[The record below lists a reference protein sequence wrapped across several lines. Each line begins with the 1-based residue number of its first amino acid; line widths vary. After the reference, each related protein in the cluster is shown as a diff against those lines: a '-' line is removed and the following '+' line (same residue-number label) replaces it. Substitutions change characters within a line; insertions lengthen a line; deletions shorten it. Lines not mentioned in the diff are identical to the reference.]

1 MPVVTY
7 ETMFLLDSNKVSAD
21 ADGTKTQIHTI
32 LERHGGTVVVSR
44 PWDYNHKL
52 SYPISKQKK
61 GAFHIVYYTMESTK
75 QRELERDF
83 ALQEGLIL
91 RQLTLKVDPKWEE
104 IVLGVAREDTGNGF
118 AVRGMKDEATVTTDP
133 GAIGVDMMMM
143 EEGMSHGG
151 GGRDGGGRDGGGR
164 EGGGGGRGPR
174 PRRGEMSDKP
184 E

>member
-1 MPVVTY
+1 MPVATY

-21 ADGTKTQIHTI
+21 ADGTKTQIHHI

-52 SYPISKQKK
+52 AYPISKQKK

-91 RQLTLKVDPKWEE
+91 RQLTLKVDPKWQE
-104 IVLGVAREDTGNGF
+104 IVLGIAREDTANGF

-133 GAIGVDMMMM
+133 GAIGMDMMMGD
-143 EEGMSHGG
+143 EGGPSHGG
-151 GGRDGGGRDGGGR
+151 GGRDGGGGGR
-164 EGGGGGRGPR
+164 EGGGGGGRGPR
-174 PRRGEMSDKP
+174 RPRGEMSDKP
-184 E
+184 D

>member
-21 ADGTKTQIHTI
+21 ADGIKNQIHHI
-32 LERHGGTVVVSR
+32 LERHGGQIVVSR

-52 SYPISKQKK
+52 TYPIGKQKK
-61 GAFHIVYYTMESTK
+61 GAFHIIYYTMESTK

-91 RQLTLKVDPKWEE
+91 RQLTLKLDPKWTET
-104 IVLGVAREDTGNGF
+104 ILGIAREETANGF
-118 AVRGMKDEATVTTDP
+118 AVRGMHDEATVQTDP
-133 GAIGVDMMMM
+133 AAIGGDPSMMGMD
-143 EEGMSHGG
+143 EGGPPPA
-151 GGRDGGGRDGGGR
+151 R
-164 EGGGGGRGPR
+164 EGGGG
-174 PRRGEMSDKP
+174 PRRGRRDMAEKP

>member
-7 ETMFLLDSNKVSAD
+7 ETMFLLDANKVSAD
-21 ADGTKTQIHTI
+21 AEGTKNQIHHV
-32 LERHGGTVVVSR
+32 LERHGASIVVSR

-52 SYPISKQKK
+52 SYPINKQKK
-61 GAFHIVYYTMESTK
+61 GAFHIIYYTMESTK

-104 IVLGVAREDTGNGF
+104 IILGIAREETANGF
-118 AVRGMKDEATVTTDP
+118 AVRGMRDEAAVTTDP
-133 GAIGVDMMMM
+133 AAIGGDMGVPPGMDG
-143 EEGMSHGG
+143 EGSGPP
-151 GGRDGGGRDGGGR
+151 R
-164 EGGGGGRGPR
+164 EGGGGGG
-174 PRRGEMSDKP
+174 PRRGRREMSEKP